1 MIQST
6 LISQQVFPDHQ
17 INLGNTA
24 NPNIKLAY
32 KVSSRHKPIEELTA
46 HRNPHLHFIIFKNST
61 LVQKQT
67 LVKLLG

>member
-6 LISQQVFPDHQ
+6 LISQQVFLDHQ

-46 HRNPHLHFIIFKNST
+46 HRDPHLHFKYSKTQSLFKNRH
-61 LVQKQT
+61 
-67 LVKLLG
+67 